1 MRLAL
6 GTFPVHDVVFGS
18 RTTWNDGVLTI
29 DRGQLIDRIRRDN
42 RILEADL
49 ELARPGESLRIV
61 NVRDVLEPR
70 VKVQGSGS
78 VYPGICGRPIETVG
92 TGVTHCLSGVTI
104 VESANVV
111 FYEGNDGWLDRFID
125 MSGPGASAAPWGSL
139 LNLCLIL
146 NVTNEISVEEQNHA
160 AHGAALD
167 LSDTLARVT
176 AELTP
181 PEKQVFE
188 LTPVDPTLPKVVY
201 ISCLR
206 SPQHYSGSL
215 TASWMSI
222 YGLTRLTPPW
232 LLHPNELLDGAISGP
247 TSSHSATTSWAMV
260 NNPIVLDLY
269 ADHGRRV
276 NFAGCIAI
284 RTRWSEQTEKEL
296 TALQAAKLAQLLG
309 ATGAIITYDAGGND
323 FIEVIHTVRACE
335 RIGIKTVLL
344 TTETP
349 PEAEGPPLLEPLPE
363 AVAIVSTGIGRPG
376 LGPLALAAPA
386 RVLGG
391 SELMA
396 TASKPWE
403 RIPSN
408 SPLNFHRWHDHY
420 GFGSESAFD
429 Y

>member
-1 MRLAL
+1 
-6 GTFPVHDVVFGS
+6 
-18 RTTWNDGVLTI
+18 
-29 DRGQLIDRIRRDN
+29 
-42 RILEADL
+42 
-49 ELARPGESLRIV
+49 
-61 NVRDVLEPR
+61 
-70 VKVQGSGS
+70 
-78 VYPGICGRPIETVG
+78 
-92 TGVTHCLSGVTI
+92 
-104 VESANVV
+104 
-111 FYEGNDGWLDRFID
+111 
-125 MSGPGASAAPWGSL
+125 
-139 LNLCLIL
+139 LIL
-146 NVTNEISVEEQNHA
+146 NVTNEISVEERNHA

-167 LSDTLARVT
+167 ISDTLARVT
-176 AELTP
+176 ADLAP

-188 LTPVDPTLPKVVY
+188 FTPVDPTLPKVVY

-232 LLHPNELLDGAISGP
+232 PIHPNELLDGAISGP
-247 TSSHSATTSWAMV
+247 TSSHSATTSWTMV
-260 NNPIVLDLY
+260 NNPIVLDLN

-323 FIEVIHTVRACE
+323 FIEVIHTVRAYE
-335 RIGIKTVLL
+335 RIGVEAVLL

-363 AVAIVSTGIGRPG
+363 AVAIVSTDIGRPG
-376 LGPLALAAPA
+376 LEPLALPAPA

-396 TASKPWE
+396 TASKPRE

-408 SPLNFHRWHDHY
+408 SPLNFHRWSDHY
-420 GFGSESAFD
+420 GFGSESAFEYRYFVD
-429 Y
+429 YGEVAWQNVGGGTRITRCLNAFPVPPPPGRWKTMRRSSMICSVHSPNVVASAITCKACCCPGTGTRP